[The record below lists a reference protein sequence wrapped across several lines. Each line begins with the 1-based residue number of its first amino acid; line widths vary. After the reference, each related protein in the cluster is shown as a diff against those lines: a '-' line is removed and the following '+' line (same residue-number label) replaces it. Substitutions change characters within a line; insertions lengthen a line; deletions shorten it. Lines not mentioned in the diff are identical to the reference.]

1 LERFVGGNSGT
12 DGDER
17 ERQQHGENAGA
28 QAGKHPQSSIPDFER
43 IPDRPSREALIFSLC
58 LIAFSANAT
67 DVTRRKMIVTPK
79 ADEPVSSIGRNRVG
93 LMAAATGIPPLA

>member
-1 LERFVGGNSGT
+1 M
-12 DGDER
+12 
-17 ERQQHGENAGA
+17 
-28 QAGKHPQSSIPDFER
+28 
-43 IPDRPSREALIFSLC
+43 
-58 LIAFSANAT
+58 